1 MIFYIATL
9 SNQLFYLFNFTET
22 FMEKLESKKHLLY
35 AVRIIFEKKEINNI
49 WESHKWVVNDLI
61 PLNVT
66 SGEGYPPINDVRITP
81 LINDIKIQDGDNKNL
96 YAADASIDLHHA
108 EAEGYAEN
116 LQSSDPSVY
125 IVLRDGDLTDKL
137 DEDESSLENKVDIH
151 LAEVSLSPYHIQD
164 YEDCGEDK
172 VEKIPLYGPIAE
184 LLERFVEF
192 HFHPEEFKKRK
203 RDKKNIDE
211 NVRRGGDFRL
221 SKKNTYN

>member
-1 MIFYIATL
+1 M
-9 SNQLFYLFNFTET
+9 SNQILYLCNFTET
-22 FMEKLESKKHLLY
+22 IMEKLESKKHLLY
-35 AVRIIFEKKEINNI
+35 AVRIIFERKEINNI

-61 PLNVT
+61 PLNVS
-66 SGEGYPPINDVRITP
+66 SGEGYPPINDVRISP
-81 LINDIKIQDGDNKNL
+81 LINEIKKYDGDNKNL
-96 YAADASIDLHHA
+96 FVADASIDLHHA

-125 IVLRDGDLTDKL
+125 IVLRDGDLTDKFDEEYENAL
-137 DEDESSLENKVDIH
+137 DSKVDIH

-184 LLERFVEF
+184 LLEKFVEF

-211 NVRRGGDFRL
+211 NIRRGGDFRL
-221 SKKNTYN
+221 NKKNTYN